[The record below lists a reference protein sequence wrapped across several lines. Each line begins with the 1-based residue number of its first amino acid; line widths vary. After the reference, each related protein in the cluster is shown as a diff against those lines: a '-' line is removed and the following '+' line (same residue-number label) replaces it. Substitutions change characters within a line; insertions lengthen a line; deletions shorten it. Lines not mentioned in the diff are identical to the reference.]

1 MSELVYLLLTCFD
14 LVVFVVDCTVLTWL
28 YLLLTVLCGAVRQ
41 MLVIWW
47 LVFGS
52 GVEEFQ
58 ICD

>member
-14 LVVFVVDCTVLTWL
+14 LVVFVVDCFVS
-28 YLLLTVLCGAVRQ
+28 GAVRQ

>member
-1 MSELVYLLLTCFD
+1 VVVFVVDCFD
-14 LVVFVVDCTVLTWL
+14 LVVFVVDCFVS
-28 YLLLTVLCGAVRQ
+28 GPVRQ